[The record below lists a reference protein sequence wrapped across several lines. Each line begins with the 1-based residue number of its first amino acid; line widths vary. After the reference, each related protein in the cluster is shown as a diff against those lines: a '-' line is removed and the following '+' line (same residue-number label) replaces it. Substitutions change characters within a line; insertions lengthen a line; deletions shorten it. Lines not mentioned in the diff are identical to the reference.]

1 MLSNLI
7 PNFTVKIDKFLKMFY
22 KQTRMNSLQTGYTL
36 MQIDSSYAHCLLI
49 DFKNELCDN
58 CFLKYIFENN
68 SNHKN
73 SNYFNN

>member
-1 MLSNLI
+1 
-7 PNFTVKIDKFLKMFY
+7 
-22 KQTRMNSLQTGYTL
+22 MNSLQTGYTL

-73 SNYFNN
+73 SNYLNN